1 MSAQNSGHNT
11 LKNKVEKQAAGYKNV
26 KAQSVK
32 TQEKLCI

>member
-1 MSAQNSGHNT
+1 MSAQNPGYNT
-11 LKNKVEKQAAGYKNV
+11 LKNKVEKQAVGYKNV